1 VCEAV
6 NFNAPGQLVIAGHRG
21 AVERAMTTVKAHG
34 AKRAILL
41 PVSAPFHSSL
51 LKPAAEHL
59 AARLAGVAFT
69 APAIP
74 VLHNVD
80 VAEHGS
86 AGAIRGALAA
96 QAASPV
102 RWADTIRTIRGR
114 GITTLIECGPGK
126 VLTNLMRRIDET
138 MTALATSDDI
148 DIDAALAAVK
158 VAR

>member
-1 VCEAV
+1 
-6 NFNAPGQLVIAGHRG
+6 
-21 AVERAMTTVKAHG
+21 VKAHG

-51 LKPAAEHL
+51 LKPAAERL
-59 AARLAGVAFT
+59 ATRLAGVAFT
-69 APAIP
+69 APVVP

-86 AGAIRGALAA
+86 ADAIRGALAA

-102 RWADTIRTIRGR
+102 RWADTIRTIRAR

-126 VLTNLMRRIDET
+126 VLTNLMRRIDDT
-138 MTALATSDDI
+138 MTALATSDDF
-148 DIDAALAAVK
+148 DIDAALTAVK
-158 VAR
+158 AQP